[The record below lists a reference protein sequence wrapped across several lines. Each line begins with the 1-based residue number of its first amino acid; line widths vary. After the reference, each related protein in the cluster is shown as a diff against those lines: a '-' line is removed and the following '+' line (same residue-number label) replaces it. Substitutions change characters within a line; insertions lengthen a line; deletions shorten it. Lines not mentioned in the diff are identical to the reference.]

1 MAADRNA
8 ILNTVR
14 THLAEILEMEVA
26 NIAEGNTFADDLG
39 ADSIALIELVDSLE
53 QEFSETIP
61 DFAFDD
67 DDLAELRTVAD
78 AVDYIVRAHG

>member
-26 NIAEGNTFADDLG
+26 NIAEGNTFAEEH
-39 ADSIALIELVDSLE
+39 S
-53 QEFSETIP
+53 
-61 DFAFDD
+61 
-67 DDLAELRTVAD
+67 
-78 AVDYIVRAHG
+78 